1 VKKAGPF
8 PETLEGQRVFLEA
21 LTQVVATTPNGL
33 GRGIFW
39 WEPAVRG
46 PLARRGLFDDNGDS
60 LPALNLFDEC
70 MR

>member
-1 VKKAGPF
+1 
-8 PETLEGQRVFLEA
+8 
-21 LTQVVATTPNGL
+21 LTQVVAETPDGL

-46 PLARRGLFDDNGDS
+46 PLARRGLFDDRGDS
-60 LPALNLFDEC
+60 LPALDVFDGC